1 LAAGRIGVNHD
12 VPPEW
17 SKGSA
22 LDHPVEFPAT
32 GWAAQ
37 PERGGQRITRA
48 AVFVA
53 LRGGRL
59 ATAPLV
65 WGATAWYLLA
75 AGAARAASRDYLRRV
90 LGRPARLADVAR
102 HFLSFAHA
110 VLDRALLLGGRDA
123 GFLIRTEGVEALLA
137 ILAQGRGCILLGAH
151 LGSFEVLRTVARQAP
166 VPVWALMY
174 RHNAG
179 AMTRLL
185 DRLAPGLRDRVLEIG
200 DTASMIR
207 ARECLERGEMVGIL
221 GDRAPPGHRMV
232 SVPFLGAP
240 ASFPSGP
247 FVLASLLGAPVVLFR
262 AVRTGP
268 RQYDVRFEPFADR
281 IALRRG
287 ARDEDLRAAIGCYA
301 AALEAGCRT
310 YPLQWFNFF
319 RFWGDWDGS
328 CPEGSEAVS
337 LDAGS

>member
-1 LAAGRIGVNHD
+1 MDRPAEFPRDAA
-12 VPPEW
+12 P
-17 SKGSA
+17 
-22 LDHPVEFPAT
+22 PAT
-32 GWAAQ
+32 GWATQ
-37 PERGGQRITRA
+37 PERGGQRISRA
-48 AVFVA
+48 AVFLA

-59 ATAPLV
+59 AAAPLV
-65 WGATAWYLLA
+65 WGATAWYLLTA
-75 AGAARAASRDYLRRV
+75 AAARAASRDYLRRV
-90 LGRPARLADVAR
+90 LGRPARLLDVAR
-102 HFLSFAHA
+102 HFRSFAQA
-110 VLDRALLLGGRDA
+110 VLDRALLLGGRADDFA
-123 GFLIRTEGVEALLA
+123 IRTEGVDALLA
-137 ILAQGRGCILLGAH
+137 TLAEGRGCILLGAH

-200 DTASMIR
+200 DTASMIL

-232 SVPFLGAP
+232 TVPFLGAA

-247 FVLASLLGAPVVLFR
+247 FVLAGMLGAPVVLFR

-268 RQYDVRFEPFADR
+268 QAYDVRFAPFADR

-287 ARDEDLRAAIGCYA
+287 ARDADLRAVIARYA
-301 AALEAGCRT
+301 AALEAGCRA

-319 RFWGDWDGS
+319 PFWDRT
-328 CPEGSEAVS
+328 P
-337 LDAGS
+337 